1 MVGYIYLIEHNQI
14 TSSSREKFALK
25 IFMVE
30 KFIQQN
36 TFPSVSCAFADVIAS
51 FSASVVIMRL
61 SLRRSLR
68 SPGFSSFSSFPSRSP
83 LTRSFTFHFSW
94 RERMEPARIPRRNLR
109 ERHFARAR
117 ARSLS
122 FCAYSY
128 SLIHYHRA
136 AWMRCINEMEITK

>member
-1 MVGYIYLIEHNQI
+1 
-14 TSSSREKFALK
+14 
-25 IFMVE
+25 MVE

-68 SPGFSSFSSFPSRSP
+68 SPDFSSFSSFPSRSP
-83 LTRSFTFHFSW
+83 PTRSFTFHFSW

-109 ERHFARAR
+109 KRHFARAR
-117 ARSLS
+117 AFAFFLRIFLFSHTLSSRCMDALHQRDGNYEVISIPSPLTRLVNSTPLFSLRRS
-122 FCAYSY
+122 
-128 SLIHYHRA
+128 
-136 AWMRCINEMEITK
+136 